1 MKKTK
6 QPRKQRKR
14 LYTMPLHRRRRQMSV
29 RLSKELRKKY
39 GRRNFPVRKGD
50 KVRIMKGKYRKK
62 EGKIARVDLVSCK
75 IFVEKIMITKSKG
88 DEILVPI
95 HPSNVMILD
104 LDLLDER
111 RKKSIARSRSTIV
124 VKEKKTEEKP
134 KEEKTEEK
142 EGEK

>member
-50 KVRIMKGKYRKK
+50 KVRIMKGKYKKK
-62 EGKIARVDLVSCK
+62 EGKIARIDLVSYK
-75 IFVEKIMITKSKG
+75 IFVEKIMRTKSKG

-95 HPSNVMILD
+95 HPSNIMILD
-104 LDLLDER
+104 LDLSDER
-111 RKKSIARSRSTIV
+111 RKKSIARSTGV
-124 VKEKKTEEKP
+124 MKEKKPEK
-134 KEEKTEEK
+134 KMEKTEK
-142 EGEK
+142 TEGEK